1 MTSATFRFHLFG
13 VLRLTYDGQPVTL
26 PPQPSAVCA
35 FLLLNRQRRIT
46 REELQALF
54 WPDAEPTKAQERLR
68 RALYLLRRALEPHDD
83 LIATEGTELAI
94 APDVSVWVDVEEFE
108 RLLLD
113 AYRTEPPDRILLERA
128 VDLVKDDLLK
138 DIYADWALLEREHTL
153 QRLLIAL
160 RHLIGLCQADGDWPA
175 VLTHAHRLLE
185 LDPLQEVAHRA
196 LMTAHA
202 ATGDRSAALRVYQQ
216 CVKALDEELGADPL
230 PETTALYGAIR
241 AGEMVS
247 AIPVTPPAPPPAA
260 SADLQQV
267 PLVGREAE
275 LAAIATE
282 WHICRSGRS
291 RLLLITGSAGMG
303 KSRLVQEA
311 AERLP
316 GSDVTI
322 ITGNCYA
329 MEAGTPY
336 QMIADVM
343 HAALEHLD
351 EPLDPVTR
359 ADLIQ
364 LVPSLQ
370 ANVRESQ
377 VIRLSAA
384 PDTAVRLQEA
394 VTTVIRRLASSGRGL
409 WLIAEDLHWADPAS
423 LSCLNHALRRCAE
436 LPFMVLA
443 TLRDEEVSFDSPLM
457 DWPSNSVHAPA
468 PTTRIQLRPLAPD
481 VVRDLLG
488 QITTGNDAGRLL
500 AFLNRETAGNPFF
513 MVETLRALIEQD
525 ILREGDDGTW
535 HLTNGAP
542 VGDEALPLSDVVLQT
557 IRGRIR
563 RLSRPA
569 QDLLTVAAVLEHDL
583 DERLLVQLVDP
594 SVAID
599 LALDDV
605 LRAVILEETQP
616 GRYEFTHIK
625 VREIIYADT
634 SAPRRRFLHRRAGE
648 VLATSAAAASLPE
661 TARLA
666 YHFGHAHEWTRALL
680 YQWRA
685 ARTAQLT
692 GAMAEANRYAEIVQ
706 ELLDHHAAEID
717 PAALPERVDA
727 IRFDML
733 ALRAEFRRQAATGG
747 LYYPPDL
754 IAAIDVLVPALDEPR
769 QARAAL
775 QQATHRLGQGDL
787 AGAQDAATQGRRLY
801 TALGDDWGQMDAL
814 QHAIEIAYRSGDIVA
829 MHTLVGEMRTLS
841 TRNGLPEIRQA
852 LARTEMRL
860 AVYAGNWMQVLKL
873 AITLSATTQ
882 LDPAIAWLP
891 LANLGL
897 AYLKLGA
904 YGEAEKIAQEAIRAS
919 EVTGVL
925 GLGARVLLAQL
936 ALARGQPAAARDM
949 LRDLL
954 IAPDPLLGEVEVVS
968 PALALTR
975 CCAALGDDAE
985 AKKWAGRASQ
995 AMSRVR
1001 LPILYPLPQ
1010 VAWAITHLAAER
1022 YEDAQRRLLYPLEY
1036 IMLLEDTS
1044 PQEIFALRAA
1054 AAHGLGDETAARL
1067 WLAEAQAALE
1077 EQAAA
1082 IDDPAYRKSFL
1093 DEVSLH
1099 RFIRRAHGGAPWQPR
1114 DALAFPDAA
1123 RSSP

>member
-1 MTSATFRFHLFG
+1 MTLNPTFRFHLFG
-13 VLRLTYDGQPVTL
+13 VLRLTRDGQPASL
-26 PPQPSAVCA
+26 PPQPAAVCA
-35 FLLLNRQRRIT
+35 FLVLNRQRRIT
-46 REELQALF
+46 REELQTLF
-54 WPDAEPTKAQERLR
+54 WPDAEPAKAQERLR
-68 RALYLLRRALEPHDD
+68 RALYLLRRALEPHDE
-83 LIATEGTELAI
+83 LIAAEGSELAI
-94 APDVSVWVDVEEFE
+94 APDVAVWVDAEEFE

-113 AYRTEPPDRILLERA
+113 AYRTEPPDRALLERA
-128 VDLVKDDLLK
+128 VDLYKDDLLK
-138 DIYADWALLEREHTL
+138 DVYADWALLEREHAR

-160 RHLIGLCQADGDWPA
+160 RHLISLCQADGDWPA
-175 VLTHAHRLLE
+175 VLTYAYRLLE

-196 LMTAHA
+196 LMTSHA
-202 ATGDRSAALRVYQQ
+202 ANGDRSAALRVYQQ
-216 CVKALDEELGADPL
+216 CVKALDEELGAGPL
-230 PETTALYGAIR
+230 PETTALYEAIR
-241 AGEMVS
+241 AGEMVRVVS
-247 AIPVTPPAPPPAA
+247 ITPPAPPPAA
-260 SADLQQV
+260 GAELQRV

-275 LAAIATE
+275 LAEIAAE
-282 WHICRSGRS
+282 WRVCRAGHS

-311 AERLP
+311 AARLP
-316 GSDVTI
+316 GSGVTV

-336 QMIADVM
+336 QMIAEVM
-343 HAALEHLD
+343 HAALAHLD

-370 ANVRESQ
+370 ANARESQ
-377 VIRLSAA
+377 VIRLAAA

-423 LSCLNHALRRCAE
+423 LACLNHALRRCAE

-468 PTTRIQLRPLAPD
+468 PTTRIQLGPLPPER
-481 VVRDLLG
+481 VHDLLG
-488 QITTGNDAGRLL
+488 QITAGNDAARLL
-500 AFLNRETAGNPFF
+500 TFLTRETAGNPFF
-513 MVETLRALIEQD
+513 MVETLRALIEQG
-525 ILREGDDGTW
+525 ILRDDGGAW
-535 HLTNGAP
+535 RLANGAP
-542 VGDEALPLSDVVLQT
+542 VENEALPISDVVLQT

-583 DERLLVQLVDP
+583 DERLLAQLVEP
-594 SVAID
+594 PVAVD
-599 LALDDV
+599 LALDEV
-605 LRAVILEETQP
+605 LRASILEETQP

-625 VREIIYADT
+625 VREILYADT

-648 VLATSAAAASLPE
+648 ALAASAVTATLPQ

-666 YHFGHAHEWTRALL
+666 YHFEHAHEWTRALL
-680 YQWRA
+680 YEWRA
-685 ARTAQLT
+685 ASIAQLA
-692 GAMAEANRYAEIVQ
+692 GAMAEANRYAENVQ
-706 ELLDHHAAEID
+706 AILDHHAADVEA
-717 PAALPERVDA
+717 AALPEPLDA

-754 IAAIDVLVPALDEPR
+754 IAAIDALVPALDEPR
-769 QARAAL
+769 RARAAL

-787 AGAQDAATQGRRLY
+787 AGAQEAAAQGRKLY
-801 TALGDDWGQMDAL
+801 TVLGDDWGQMDAL

-829 MHTLVGEMRTLS
+829 MHDLAQEMRALS
-841 TRNGLPEIRQA
+841 ERSGLPEIRQA
-852 LARTEMRL
+852 LVQTELRL
-860 AVYAGNWMQVLKL
+860 AVYAGDWMQVLRL
-873 AITLSATTQ
+873 AKTLSTASQ

-904 YGEAEKIAQEAIRAS
+904 YDEAAAVAQEAIRAS
-919 EVTGVL
+919 EETGVL
-925 GLGARVLLAQL
+925 GLGARVLVAQL
-936 ALARGQPAAARDM
+936 ELVRGHPGAARDL

-954 IAPDPLLGEVEVVS
+954 VAPDPLIGEVEVVS
-968 PALALTR
+968 PALALVR
-975 CCAALGDDAE
+975 CCVALGDHAE
-985 AKKWAGRASQ
+985 AKKWAGRAAQ

-1010 VAWAITHLAAER
+1010 VAWAITHLAAGR
-1022 YEDAQRRLLYPLEY
+1022 YEDARRRLLYPLEY

-1054 AAHGLGDETAARL
+1054 AAHGLGDETTAEMWLAQARL
-1067 WLAEAQAALE
+1067 ALD

-1082 IDDPAYRKSFL
+1082 IDDPAYRVSFL
-1093 DEVSLH
+1093 EGVRLH
-1099 RFIRRAHGGAPWQPR
+1099 HFILRASAGAAWRPQ
-1114 DALAFPDAA
+1114 DALALPHTA
-1123 RSSP
+1123 RDRR

>member
-1 MTSATFRFHLFG
+1 MTLNPTFRFHLFG
-13 VLRLTYDGQPVTL
+13 VLRLYSDGQAVSL
-26 PPQPSAVCA
+26 PPQPAAVCA
-35 FLLLNRQRRIT
+35 FLILNRQRRIT

-54 WPDAEPTKAQERLR
+54 WPDAEPAKAQERLR
-68 RALYLLRRALEPHDD
+68 RALYLLRRALEPHDE
-83 LIATEGTELAI
+83 LIAAEGTELAI
-94 APDVSVWVDVEEFE
+94 APDAAVWIDAEEFE
-108 RLLLD
+108 RLLLE
-113 AYRTEPPDRILLERA
+113 AYRTEAPDRALLERA
-128 VDLVKDDLLK
+128 VVLYKDDLLK
-138 DIYADWALLEREHTL
+138 DIYADWALLEREHGR

-160 RHLIGLCQADGDWPA
+160 RHLISLCQSDGDWPA
-175 VLTHAHRLLE
+175 VLTYAYQLLE

-216 CVKALDEELGADPL
+216 CVKALEEDLGADPL
-230 PETTALYGAIR
+230 PETTALYEAIR
-241 AGEMVS
+241 AGKLVS
-247 AIPVTPPAPPPAA
+247 AMPVTPPTPPPPAA
-260 SADLQQV
+260 GAELQQV
-267 PLVGREAE
+267 PLVGRETE
-275 LAAIATE
+275 LAEIAAE
-282 WHICRSGRS
+282 WRICRAGHS

-311 AERLP
+311 AARLP
-316 GSDVTI
+316 GSGVTV

-336 QMIADVM
+336 QMIAEVM
-343 HAALEHLD
+343 HEALDHLD

-370 ANVRESQ
+370 ANARESQ
-377 VIRLSAA
+377 VIRLTAA
-384 PDTAVRLQEA
+384 PDAAVRIQEA
-394 VTTVIRRLASSGRGL
+394 VTTVIRQLASSGRGL

-423 LSCLNHALRRCAE
+423 LACLNHALRRCAE

-468 PTTRIQLRPLAPD
+468 PTTRIQLRPLSPER
-481 VVRDLLG
+481 VYDLLG
-488 QITTGNDAGRLL
+488 QITAGDDAARLL
-500 AFLNRETAGNPFF
+500 AFVNRETAGNPFF
-513 MVETLRALIEQD
+513 MVETLRALIEQG
-525 ILREGDDGTW
+525 ILRDDGATW
-535 HLTNGAP
+535 RLANGMP
-542 VGDEALPLSDVVLQT
+542 VKNEALPISDVVLQT

-583 DERLLVQLVDP
+583 GERLLAQLVEP
-594 SVAID
+594 SVAVD
-599 LALDDV
+599 LALDEA
-605 LRAVILEETQP
+605 LRASILEETQP

-648 VLATSAAAASLPE
+648 ALAASAASTLPE

-666 YHFGHAHEWTRALL
+666 YHFEHAHEWTRALL
-680 YQWRA
+680 YEWRA
-685 ARTAQLT
+685 ARIAQLA
-692 GAMAEANRYAEIVQ
+692 GAMAEANRYAENAQDIV
-706 ELLDHHAAEID
+706 DHHAAEVT
-717 PAALPERVDA
+717 AAQLPESLDA

-754 IAAIDVLVPALDEPR
+754 VAAIDALVPMLDETR

-787 AGAQDAATQGRRLY
+787 AGAQEAAAQGRKLY

-814 QHAIEIAYRSGDIVA
+814 QHAIEIAYRSGDIVVMNNLA
-829 MHTLVGEMRTLS
+829 QEMRTLS
-841 TRNGLPEIRQA
+841 DRNGLPEIRQA
-852 LARTEMRL
+852 LVQTEMRL
-860 AVYAGNWMQVLKL
+860 AVYAGNWMNVLRL
-873 AITLSATTQ
+873 AKTLSAASQ

-904 YGEAEKIAQEAIRAS
+904 YDEAATVAQEAIRAS
-919 EVTGVL
+919 EETGVL
-925 GLGARVLLAQL
+925 GLGARVLAAQL
-936 ALARGQPAAARDM
+936 ELVRGHPGVARDL

-954 IAPDPLLGEVEVVS
+954 VAPDPLIGEVEVVS
-968 PALALTR
+968 PALALVR
-975 CCAALGDDAE
+975 CCVALGDHAE
-985 AKKWAGRASQ
+985 AKKWAGRAAQ

-1010 VAWAITHLAAER
+1010 VAWAITHLAAGR
-1022 YEDAQRRLLYPLEY
+1022 YEDARRRLLYPLEY

-1054 AAHGLGDETAARL
+1054 AAHGLGDEDTADMWLSQART
-1067 WLAEAQAALE
+1067 AVDGQAD
-1077 EQAAA
+1077 A
-1082 IDDPAYRKSFL
+1082 IDDPAYRTSFL
-1093 DEVSLH
+1093 EEVRLH
-1099 RFIRRAHGGAPWQPR
+1099 HFILQASAGAAWNPQ
-1114 DALAFPDAA
+1114 DALALPHTA
-1123 RSSP
+1123 RNRR

>member
-1 MTSATFRFHLFG
+1 MTTTTFRFHLFG
-13 VLRLTYDGQPVTL
+13 VLRLHSGGQPIIL
-26 PPQPSAVCA
+26 PPQPAAVCA
-35 FLLLNRQRRIT
+35 FLVLNRQRRIT
-46 REELQALF
+46 REELQTLF
-54 WPDAEPTKAQERLR
+54 WPDAEPAKAQERLR
-68 RALYLLRRALEPHDD
+68 RSLYLLRRALEPHED
-83 LIATEGTELAI
+83 LIAAEGTELAI
-94 APDVSVWVDVEEFE
+94 APDVALWVDAEEFE

-113 AYRTEPPDRILLERA
+113 AHRTEPPDRALLERA
-128 VDLVKDDLLK
+128 VDLYKDDLLK
-138 DIYADWALLEREHTL
+138 QIYADWALLEREHAR

-160 RHLIGLCQADGDWPA
+160 RHLIGLCQDSGDWPA
-175 VLTHAHRLLE
+175 VLTYAHRLLE

-230 PETTALYGAIR
+230 PETTALYEAIR

-260 SADLQQV
+260 SQELQQV
-267 PLVGREAE
+267 PLVGRDAE
-275 LAAIATE
+275 MAEIAAE
-282 WHICRSGRS
+282 WRICQSGHS
-291 RLLLITGSAGMG
+291 RLLLITGPAGMG

-311 AERLP
+311 AARLP
-316 GSDVTI
+316 GAGVTLL
-322 ITGNCYA
+322 TGSCYA

-336 QMIADVM
+336 HMIAEVM
-343 HAALEHLD
+343 NAALPHLD

-370 ANVRESQ
+370 ANARESQ
-377 VIRLSAA
+377 VIRLTAA

-394 VTTVIRRLASSGRGL
+394 VTTVLRRLASTGRGL

-423 LSCLNHALRRCAE
+423 LACLNHALRRCAE

-443 TLRDEEVSFDSPLM
+443 TLRDEEVSFDSPLL

-468 PTTRIQLRPLAPD
+468 PTTRIQLGPLPPER
-481 VVRDLLG
+481 VHDLLG
-488 QITTGNDAGRLL
+488 QITAGSDADRLM
-500 AFLNRETAGNPFF
+500 AFLTRETAGNPFF
-513 MVETLRALIEQD
+513 MVETLRALLEQG
-525 ILREGDDGTW
+525 ILRRDEQGILHLSNGIPVESDG
-535 HLTNGAP
+535 
-542 VGDEALPLSDVVLQT
+542 LPLSGVVLQT

-563 RLSRPA
+563 RLTRPA
-569 QDLLTVAAVLEHDL
+569 QDLLTAAAVLEHDL
-583 DERLLVQLVDP
+583 DERLLAQLVDP
-594 SVAID
+594 TSPVD
-599 LALDDV
+599 LALDEV
-605 LRAVILEETQP
+605 LNALILAETAP

-648 VLATSAAAASLPE
+648 ALAASTAAATLPE
-661 TARLA
+661 TAQLA
-666 YHFGHAHEWTRALL
+666 YHFGHAHEWARALL
-680 YQWRA
+680 YEWRA
-685 ARTAQLT
+685 ARTAQLA
-692 GAMAEANRYAEIVQ
+692 GAMAEANRYAENVQ
-706 ELLDHHAAEID
+706 TILDQHGPNIDAAT
-717 PAALPERVDA
+717 LPEALDA

-754 IAAIDVLVPALDEPR
+754 ITAIDALVPALDEPR

-787 AGAQDAATQGRRLY
+787 AGAQEAATRGHQIY
-801 TALGDDWGQMDAL
+801 TRLGDGWGQMDAL

-829 MHTLVGEMRTLS
+829 MHDLVNDMRALS
-841 TRNGLPEIRQA
+841 KQNDLPEIRQA
-852 LARTEMRL
+852 LAQTEMRL
-860 AVYAGNWMQVLKL
+860 AVYAGNWMEVLRL
-873 AITLSATTQ
+873 AKTLSTPSQ

-904 YGEAEKIAQEAIRAS
+904 YDEAADVAQEARRIS
-919 EVTGVL
+919 EETGVL
-925 GLGARVLLAQL
+925 GLGARVLLAQIEL
-936 ALARGQPAAARDM
+936 TRNHPTAARDM

-954 IAPDPLLGEVEVVS
+954 VAPDPLIGEVEVVS
-968 PALALTR
+968 PALTLVR
-975 CCAALGDDAE
+975 CCVALGDDAE

-1022 YEDAQRRLLYPLEY
+1022 YEDALRRLSYPLEY

-1054 AAHGLGDETAARL
+1054 AAHGLGDESTAQG
-1067 WLAEAQAALE
+1067 WIAEARAALDNQAAE
-1077 EQAAA
+1077 
-1082 IDDPAYRKSFL
+1082 IGDDRYRASFL
-1093 DEVSLH
+1093 EQVSLH
-1099 RFIRRAHGGAPWQPR
+1099 DFIMRASEGAPWQPQ
-1114 DALAFPDAA
+1114 DALALPQTAH
-1123 RSSP
+1123 RS